1 MKSDDDGDA
10 GGPIGGL
17 LSEIGVFLP
26 KRNEHTLVI
35 DTQ

>member
-17 LSEIGVFLP
+17 LSEMEFSCLKETNIP
-26 KRNEHTLVI
+26 W
-35 DTQ
+35 